1 MIHTLSTIATP
12 IDTPKPAVNFNGV
25 WVNELGSKM
34 DLSVAAEGKVTGI
47 YQTAVG
53 APGKWEEFELV
64 GFASGD
70 LISFTV
76 NFGKYGSLTSWCG
89 QHTGDPQGGA
99 LIKTMWILAEN
110 VPDPQEPKNLWGAV
124 LTGSNNFTR

>member
-1 MIHTLSTIATP
+1 MIHTLSAIATP
-12 IDTPKPAVNFNGV
+12 VDAPQPAVNFNGV

-34 DLSVAAEGKVTGI
+34 DLSVTEDGKVYGV

-53 APGKWEEFELV
+53 APGKWEEFELA

-76 NFGKYGSLTSWCG
+76 NYGKYSSLTSWCG
-89 QHTGDPQGGA
+89 QHTHDKQGSA
-99 LIKTMWILAEN
+99 IIK
-110 VPDPQEPKNLWGAV
+110 PCG
-124 LTGSNNFTR
+124 F